1 MPSTA
6 PTPLEHHYQE
16 AERVLA
22 TIGSLGVV
30 EEEAQRGPHRAH
42 ACSAGPHRCRAWA
55 RQLSQRSIQL

>member
-30 EEEAQRGPHRAH
+30 EEEAQREARTALTH
-42 ACSAGPHRCRAWA
+42 AVLALTAAVLGRDS
-55 RQLSQRSIQL
+55 